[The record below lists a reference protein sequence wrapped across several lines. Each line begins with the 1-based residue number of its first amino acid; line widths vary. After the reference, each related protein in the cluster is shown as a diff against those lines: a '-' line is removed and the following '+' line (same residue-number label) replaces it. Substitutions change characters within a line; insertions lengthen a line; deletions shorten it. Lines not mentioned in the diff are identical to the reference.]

1 MKKLI
6 LYGFAGALAMLL
18 AQQPADLLAMDSG
31 MMGSGVYGGYEM
43 GTGMMGYGGVQDYY
57 SMGPGMMSPG
67 DQNGS
72 QNHQNKTYL
81 DKKAAERIFENSLNR
96 EHNPNLKL
104 GEIKDEGSVFEADVL
119 TKNNSLVDK
128 LIVNKSTG
136 HVRSAY

>member
-6 LYGFAGALAMLL
+6 FCGLAVAFAMLL
-18 AQQPADLLAMDSG
+18 AQQPADSLAMDSG

-43 GTGMMGYGGVQDYY
+43 GPGMMGYGGVQDYY
-57 SMGPGMMSPG
+57 SMGPGMLNPR
-67 DQNGS
+67 DKNGL
-72 QNHQNKTYL
+72 QDRQNKTYL

-119 TKNNSLVDK
+119 TKDNSLVDK

-136 HVRSAY
+136 RVRSAY